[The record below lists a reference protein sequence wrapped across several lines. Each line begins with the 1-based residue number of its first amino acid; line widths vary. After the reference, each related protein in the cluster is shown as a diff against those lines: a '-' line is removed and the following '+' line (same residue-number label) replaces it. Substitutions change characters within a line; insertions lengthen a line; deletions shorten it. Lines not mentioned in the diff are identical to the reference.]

1 MNTYKIEFLETHKF
15 RVQSDTVNFKI
26 YDSSDDPVLGL
37 EALLTATGS
46 ASTPFTIAASIEDGH
61 LDEYVLTIGVPGTLP
76 ESFIETVG
84 VQYDTEDISVYNNT
98 LSLLCPDT
106 TIDLTTFIREDYSIT
121 WTPGTVTITAIADPT
136 VAEATGALITGLSA
150 GNTTCTITWVYSETL
165 SATTEGY
172 TLEVVSPVIATPAAR
187 EITTV
192 SATLKTQVIT
202 RDIQTGVTSVKF
214 RYGDAAT
221 FDPDTVT
228 TYIEV
233 NAAVD
238 PTQEGVM
245 GYIAEITDLD
255 DNTAYAVQAVLV
267 SFGNTYVDAVEAFYE
282 FTTLNVF
289 EMSFDKDVVPLM
301 DDASSNTVTV
311 TLDEVAQGTYHYL
324 WEALTTGIELTNETT
339 ATVTITSRTSLNDRS
354 TIPVRCTVTDV
365 DGEGVVTRTLIG
377 TISVYVYKVGSVTL
391 KVDESTGRFT
401 TEPLFLNPLLTVDSI
416 TPSTGSTTVYT
427 YDVENQT
434 VTSIAEGSGVIQ
446 VVYSDEN
453 LDTYTVDESITVLNY
468 FVAPT
473 YEEIAAN
480 VIVKNTEKEILSAYP
495 GYIYKKLN
503 EGSDELPIVYCFK
516 TNGDVFYWEYVIV
529 ALASDLVKF
538 GLTYFTPES

>member
-15 RVQSDTVNFKI
+15 RVQDDTVNFKI

-46 ASTPFTIAASIEDGH
+46 ASTPFTIAASIVEGH

-98 LSLLCPDT
+98 LSLLCPNSGLDT
-106 TIDLTTFIREDYSIT
+106 ATYVGEERALT
-121 WTPGTVTITAIADPT
+121 WTPGTLTFTDIADPT
-136 VAEATGALITGLSA
+136 IAESTGATITGLSA
-150 GNTTCTITWVYSETL
+150 GITTCTVTWIYNETL
-165 SATTEGY
+165 STTTPNW
-172 TLEVVSPVIATPAAR
+172 TLGIAPPSTSTPEASV
-187 EITTV
+187 ITTN
-192 SATLKTQVIT
+192 SATLKVQVNS

-221 FDPDTVT
+221 FDPDTAT
-228 TYIEV
+228 TYVEV

-255 DNTAYAVQAVLV
+255 DNTDYAVQAVLV
-267 SFGNTYVDAVEAFYE
+267 AFGNTYVDATEEFYE

-289 EMSFDKDVVPLM
+289 EMSFDKDVVTLM

-391 KVDESTGRFT
+391 KVDESTSRFT

-434 VTSIAEGSGVIQ
+434 VTSITEGSGVIQ

-453 LDTYTVDESITVLNY
+453 LDTYTVDESVTVLNY

-503 EGSDELPIVYCFK
+503 EGSAELPIVYCFK

-538 GLTYFTPES
+538 GLTYFTPEP

>member
-26 YDSSDDPVLGL
+26 YDSNDDPVLGL
-37 EALLTATGS
+37 EASLTATGS
-46 ASTPFTIAASIEDGH
+46 ASTPFTIAASIVEGH
-61 LDEYVLTIGVPGTLP
+61 TDEYVLTIGVPGTLP

-106 TIDLTTFIREDYSIT
+106 TIDLTTFIGEDHSIT

-136 VAEATGALITGLSA
+136 VAEATGALITGLST
-150 GNTTCTITWVYSETL
+150 GTTTCTITWVYSETL

-172 TLEVVSPVIATPAAR
+172 TLEVASPAIATPAAR

-192 SATLKTQVIT
+192 SATLKTRVVT

-255 DNTAYAVQAVLV
+255 DNTDYAVQAVLV
-267 SFGNTYVDAVEAFYE
+267 SFGNTYVDAVEGFYE

-289 EMSFDKDVVPLM
+289 EMSFDKDVVTLM

-324 WEALTTGIELTNETT
+324 WEALTTGIGLTNETT
-339 ATVTITSRTSLNDRS
+339 ATVTITSRISLNDRS

-391 KVDESTGRFT
+391 KVDESTSRFT
-401 TEPLFLNPLLTVDSI
+401 TEPLFLNPFLTVDSI
-416 TPSTGSTTVYT
+416 TPGTGSATVYT

-434 VTSIAEGSGVIQ
+434 VTSITEGSGVIQ

-453 LDTYTVDESITVLNY
+453 SDTYTVDESVTVLNY

-503 EGSDELPIVYCFK
+503 EGSAELPIVYCFK

-538 GLTYFTPES
+538 GLNYFAPEP